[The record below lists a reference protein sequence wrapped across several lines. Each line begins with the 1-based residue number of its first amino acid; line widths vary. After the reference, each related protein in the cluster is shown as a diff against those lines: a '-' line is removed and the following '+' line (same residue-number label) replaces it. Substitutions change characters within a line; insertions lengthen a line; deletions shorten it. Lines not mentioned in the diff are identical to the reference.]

1 MRRIATDGIEHP
13 HFGQVVLSDALT
25 FSRLILGFWGI
36 LPTCAYGGVMRCTGT
51 GEEPSTAARPSE
63 DLATEALSAG
73 SQGFVVKSHMGTDLR
88 LAIAEVLAGR
98 IFISS
103 VLCEKLLKKDEQK
116 RAEGESQRDEQAIQ
130 VLLDHSGLLISRTE
144 TAGWQAGRAPGCW
157 AKTLFVE
164 KESSIATSLIRM
176 DPGTHFPRHRH
187 AGAEEVFLLEG
198 DLVVEGQKM
207 KPGDYC
213 RAESGSTHS
222 ESYTESGCVFLLK
235 ASQLDETL

>member
-1 MRRIATDGIEHP
+1 MP
-13 HFGQVVLSDALT
+13 KY
-25 FSRLILGFWGI
+25 
-36 LPTCAYGGVMRCTGT
+36 LPEGSSFPEY
-51 GEEPSTAARPSE
+51 SE
-63 DLATEALSAG
+63 KKLLM
-73 SQGFVVKSHMGTDLR
+73 KSEQERSEG
-88 LAIAEVLAGR
+88 EVLHN
-98 IFISS
+98 
-103 VLCEKLLKKDEQK
+103 V
-116 RAEGESQRDEQAIQ
+116 QAIQ

-144 TAGWQAGRAPGCW
+144 TTSWQAGRAPGCW

-164 KESSIATSLIRM
+164 KETSIATSLIRM

-213 RAESGSTHS
+213 RAETGSTHS

-235 ASQLDETL
+235 ASQLDSSLNSWQDGRLSRSLHWTGFRTDTTPMRGRY